1 MYEARLCS
9 AWLPSLPFTTHQVGY
24 RLPASMLRG
33 VDEGLPFRL
42 SFDGTDDRRDVKQIF
57 SSGTRSTPE
66 LT

>member
-1 MYEARLCS
+1 
-9 AWLPSLPFTTHQVGY
+9 
-24 RLPASMLRG
+24 MLRG